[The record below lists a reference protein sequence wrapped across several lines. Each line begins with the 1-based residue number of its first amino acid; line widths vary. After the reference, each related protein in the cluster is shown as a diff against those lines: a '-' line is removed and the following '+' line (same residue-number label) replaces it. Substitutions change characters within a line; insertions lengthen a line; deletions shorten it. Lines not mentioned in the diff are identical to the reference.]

1 MRGANTNAPVKTI
14 RGIATTSERMP
25 SGNLA
30 KRYAKPFQVK
40 GLLR

>member
-1 MRGANTNAPVKTI
+1 MKGANTNAPVRMI
-14 RGIATTSERMP
+14 RGIATTNERIP

-30 KRYAKPFQVK
+30 KRYIRPFQVK